1 MAAIDTFDWYTARVW
16 NDLDEETR
24 EYVRRQRR
32 YLLGLKCEDE
42 RKRFVLRYIREIFA
56 RTKHLVA
63 ELEGG

>member
-32 YLLGLKCEDE
+32 YLLGLKCEDA
-42 RKRFVLRYIREIFA
+42 RKRFVSQFIKEMFERNRKITRSLRGA
-56 RTKHLVA
+56 
-63 ELEGG
+63 